1 MNSQHAAV
9 HRFTHHCIPG
19 AQNSVWHLVDSH
31 QTFAEGMT
39 ETDVVSAIMESTVQV
54 EKQLNMQRGY
64 RQEGTQS
71 WSQLRHQFAIRPG
84 TT

>member
-1 MNSQHAAV
+1 MNSQRAAV

-39 ETDVVSAIMESTVQV
+39 ETDVVSAIMESQSKWKSSSICR
-54 EKQLNMQRGY
+54 EGIDKRGPSA
-64 RQEGTQS
+64 G
-71 WSQLRHQFAIRPG
+71 PG
-84 TT
+84 SVTNLL

>member
-64 RQEGTQS
+64 RQGIDKRGPSAGPSSVTN
-71 WSQLRHQFAIRPG
+71 LL
-84 TT
+84 